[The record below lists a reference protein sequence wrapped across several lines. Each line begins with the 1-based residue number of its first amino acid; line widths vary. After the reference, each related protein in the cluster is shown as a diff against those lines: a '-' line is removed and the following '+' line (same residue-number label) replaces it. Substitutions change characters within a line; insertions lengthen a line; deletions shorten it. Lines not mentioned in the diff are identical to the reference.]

1 MYTFIRTKQ
10 AKKDFEKLRNS
21 NLKQTAY
28 ELMEI
33 IEKNPYEPPVEKM
46 TNQIA
51 TYSRRINRK
60 HRLVYEVY
68 EEKKI
73 VKIISAWNHYD
84 DN

>member
-1 MYTFIRTKQ
+1 MYTFIRSKQ
-10 AKKDFEKLRNS
+10 DKKDFEKILNS
-21 NLKQTAY
+21 NLKKTAY

-51 TYSRRINRK
+51 MYSRRINRK